1 MNLQLYQEHSS
12 KPIFLQI
19 YFKCNQSNKSTVL
32 KYFQNI
38 YSPYIYM
45 RLIYVL
51 IPEMA
56 IENQHILS
64 VKPLLDKNIPWNKL
78 AL

>member
-1 MNLQLYQEHSS
+1 
-12 KPIFLQI
+12 
-19 YFKCNQSNKSTVL
+19 
-32 KYFQNI
+32 
-38 YSPYIYM
+38 M